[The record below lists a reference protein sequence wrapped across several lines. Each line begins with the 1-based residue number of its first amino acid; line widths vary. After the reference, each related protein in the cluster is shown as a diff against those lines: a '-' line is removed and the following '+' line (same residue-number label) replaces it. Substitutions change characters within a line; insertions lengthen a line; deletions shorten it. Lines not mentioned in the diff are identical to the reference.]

1 MGKIECHE
9 IHTYQEKKS
18 WNVQIPQGAVLVF
31 AWTYL
36 S

>member
-9 IHTYQEKKS
+9 ISGKKG
-18 WNVQIPQGAVLVF
+18 WNVQIPQGAVVVF

>member
-9 IHTYQEKKS
+9 ISGKKKG